1 MKILVVGNGGREC
14 SVASALLL
22 SPKVTRLYIT
32 PANFGICDPF
42 GRGRVRLQDIPA
54 NDIES
59 LLAFAM
65 EEGINL
71 TFVGPEA
78 PLAAGIV
85 NAFREQGLRI
95 VGPDREAAR
104 LEAEKS
110 YAKDFMRRYGIPTA
124 ASEAFTDFGEA
135 SRFLEQVKYPTV
147 IKADGLAA
155 GKGVVICETLEFARE
170 TLEQMMVEDV
180 FKGAGKKVLVEQHI
194 TGPEI
199 SFFCFFDGKTAVMM
213 PPVSDYKRLKDG
225 DKGPNTGGMG
235 CMCPSPY
242 ATPALVDEFK
252 KKILAPFMDGCNKEQ
267 LDYRGI
273 VYFGTMAT
281 PHGMMLLEF
290 NVRLGDP
297 ETQALLPLLQDDLVD
312 ILVAVES
319 GKLDRAKCNFSN
331 EAAVTIVLASANYP
345 YGSSPPTEIEGLE
358 RIVQINDAEEP
369 YPNGT
374 IYRRLPRVSVCYA
387 GVSKSRIFAPE
398 SQPGKGVAGAVARA
412 LHPGGERDVFIATGG
427 RVLSVTA
434 RGRDL
439 SEARRLAYEA
449 AGNIHFTG
457 AHFRTDIALMK

>member
-180 FKGAGKKVLVEQHI
+180 FKGAGKRVLVEQHI

-213 PPVSDYKRLKDG
+213 R
-225 DKGPNTGGMG
+225 
-235 CMCPSPY
+235 
-242 ATPALVDEFK
+242 
-252 KKILAPFMDGCNKEQ
+252 
-267 LDYRGI
+267 
-273 VYFGTMAT
+273 
-281 PHGMMLLEF
+281 
-290 NVRLGDP
+290 
-297 ETQALLPLLQDDLVD
+297 LLP
-312 ILVAVES
+312 I
-319 GKLDRAKCNFSN
+319 
-331 EAAVTIVLASANYP
+331 TSA
-345 YGSSPPTEIEGLE
+345 
-358 RIVQINDAEEP
+358 
-369 YPNGT
+369 
-374 IYRRLPRVSVCYA
+374 
-387 GVSKSRIFAPE
+387 
-398 SQPGKGVAGAVARA
+398 
-412 LHPGGERDVFIATGG
+412 
-427 RVLSVTA
+427 
-434 RGRDL
+434 
-439 SEARRLAYEA
+439 
-449 AGNIHFTG
+449 
-457 AHFRTDIALMK
+457 